1 MPRGVKLVNSLIL
14 SVSCRLPTYAN
25 ARLAV
30 AQGQDKEQAP
40 KLPYCILKLYNI
52 GEFWRRSLLL
62 ELPHAH
68 LLVPS
73 SETTSVPTTPRWKE
87 DACRQVSPRM
97 RRRRVPGRIALLS
110 GLGMSRARQPR
121 AEFNRASLPVLP
133 RWIKVAAAVRI
144 NSSLRWVLCRPD
156 TRYGVGVAGGSCFG
170 LDCCSLLLANMGLYD
185 SELRQQ
191 GISLPYAGLL

>member
-1 MPRGVKLVNSLIL
+1 MPRGVKLVNSLIF
-14 SVSCRLPTYAN
+14 SVSCRLLRTPMLGWQSPKDRIRNGRQNYHTVYSSSTISAN
-25 ARLAV
+25 F
-30 AQGQDKEQAP
+30 GGDH
-40 KLPYCILKLYNI
+40 Y
-52 GEFWRRSLLL
+52 FWKYPMRIS
-62 ELPHAH
+62 
-68 LLVPS
+68 LVPS

-87 DACRQVSPRM
+87 GACRQVSPRM